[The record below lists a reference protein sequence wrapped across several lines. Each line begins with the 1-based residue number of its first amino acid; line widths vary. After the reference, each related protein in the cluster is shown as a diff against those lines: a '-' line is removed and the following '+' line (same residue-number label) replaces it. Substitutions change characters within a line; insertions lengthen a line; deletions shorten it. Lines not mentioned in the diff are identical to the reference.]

1 MDTRTLLF
9 VGIPVVSGMRSLF
22 LSALA
27 FCYISSTC
35 VAAPKSNVSLW
46 TDPEEAKSH
55 PGFSF
60 NGDYVSKSGKK
71 ALQVAA
77 LDKGKFHV
85 LTYPEGIPGEGW
97 KKEAKIEAALLTTEE
112 LKNAIEGFRKIE
124 RSSET
129 FGKKAPGGALVLF
142 DGELSEAMEG
152 KVEGDVLW
160 SGAKT
165 TKEVGDFHLHI
176 EFRLPYK
183 PGREL
188 SSQDR
193 GNSGLYI
200 FNNYEVQII
209 DTYGLDFNSEN
220 NAVDLKSNHAQWC
233 ASFYKFKTPDVPMSY
248 PPLQWQ
254 TYDIDFTA
262 PKFEGGKKVKNAR
275 ITVRHNGVLVHDDV
289 ELPKG
294 TGAGGGRPEK
304 PKGLLYLQD
313 HGNPV
318 AFRNI
323 WLIEK

>member
-1 MDTRTLLF
+1 MGEAMCRIFFSVLSLSLL
-9 VGIPVVSGMRSLF
+9 
-22 LSALA
+22 LA
-27 FCYISSTC
+27 AV
-35 VAAPKSNVSLW
+35 VAAPKNEVPTW
-46 TDPEEAKSH
+46 TDAKAAVTH
-55 PGFSF
+55 PGFALQ
-60 NGDYVSKSGKK
+60 GEYVARGG
-71 ALQVAA
+71 AGVQVAA
-77 LDKGKFHV
+77 LDGGRFHV
-85 LTYPEGIPGEGW
+85 LTYPNGLPGAGW
-97 KKEAKIEAALLTTEE
+97 NPDSEITAAVLSAEE
-112 LKNAIEGFRKIE
+112 LPDCVKGMEKVERK
-124 RSSET
+124 SPT
-129 FGKKAPGGALVLF
+129 LGKKAPDGALVLF
-142 DGELSEAMEG
+142 EGELSNAMKG
-152 KVEGDVLW
+152 KVEKGLLW
-160 SGAKT
+160 AGAET
-165 TKEVGDFHLHI
+165 TKKVGDFQLHI

-209 DTYGLDFNSEN
+209 DTFGLDFNSGN

-233 ASFYKFKTPDVPMSY
+233 ASFYKFKTPDVPMAF

-254 TYDIDFTA
+254 TYDIDFQA
-262 PKFEGGKKVKNAR
+262 PRFEGDRKVENAR

-304 PKGLLYLQD
+304 AKHFLFLQD

-323 WLIEK
+323 WLVEK